1 MQRQE
6 ALLKA
11 SAAFEHRAASSSSL
25 PSFPNSSSLS
35 VGATTGVSGDVRGDG
50 GRGGGG
56 GAESSD
62 VDTET
67 TATSQSSSLA
77 LQRGRRLSAAASA
90 FKEAG
95 AAANTVTTTTSAT
108 AASSTLNPM
117 TARVGGERERE
128 RGEERGGRGRFFSKV
143 DDSERTGNDLKRSDG
158 PLSHRLAAAA
168 PDLIPEDAIGA
179 LRFQLQLTNGSSSQR
194 PNGSGNNKPN
204 NNNNNKND
212 DASSALSSLFSGSGG
227 GGGGVGGLG
236 GLAVE
241 FLRVGGPADTPYG
254 SEAVCRRCNGEEVL
268 GSGLFLRC
276 EACFDW

>member
-1 MQRQE
+1 MKRQE

-90 FKEAG
+90 FKEG
-95 AAANTVTTTTSAT
+95 AAVNTVTTTTSAT

-117 TARVGGERERE
+117 TAGVGGERERE
-128 RGEERGGRGRFFSKV
+128 KEKGEERGGGESFFSKV
-143 DDSERTGNDLKRSDG
+143 DDSERTGNYLKRSDG

-194 PNGSGNNKPN
+194 PNGSGNNKP
-204 NNNNNKND
+204 NNKND